1 MSLGATWLLVHAV
14 VWGRGEDPQRCL
26 TPPPSTALYCIAAG
40 AERELHLEF
49 EATKGQSPVISRGGI
64 TVGRAPGCD
73 LRVDAPSASD
83 RHARLHQCGELPS
96 AACCVSEVGL
106 AWGWSAPVR

>member
-1 MSLGATWLLVHAV
+1 MLPHSNFHCHH
-14 VWGRGEDPQRCL
+14 RPC
-26 TPPPSTALYCIAAG
+26 SIAAG

-83 RHARLHQCGELPS
+83 RHARLHQCGE
-96 AACCVSEVGL
+96 
-106 AWGWSAPVR
+106 